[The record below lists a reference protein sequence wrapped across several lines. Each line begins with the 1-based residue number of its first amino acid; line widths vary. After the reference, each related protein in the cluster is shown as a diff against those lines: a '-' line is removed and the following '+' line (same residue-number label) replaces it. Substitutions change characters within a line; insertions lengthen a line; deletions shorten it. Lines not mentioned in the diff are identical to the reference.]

1 MREVSTGEVS
11 TGEVSTGAGTAGFPT
26 GQARLRTDGLT
37 VRHGEVVALSRVTL
51 EVRAGEIVGLI
62 GPNGAGK
69 STFVDA
75 VSGFVEHTGSVWV
88 DGTDV
93 SERAPHARARAGLAR
108 TWQSVELFDGLTVR
122 EQCLVAVPS
131 TSRFPMLADMVRV
144 GRRTVPP
151 QVDHALEVLGLS
163 DVADEPAAT
172 LSAGRQKL
180 VGVAR
185 ALAASPAVLLLDEP
199 AAGLTIEESRALG
212 ETLRTLAADGPGLL
226 LIEHDTDL
234 VFDVCD
240 RVVMLDLG
248 SVVVEGLP
256 QEVRHDVRV
265 VQAYLGTP
273 TERADRPE

>member
-1 MREVSTGEVS
+1 MGDDTV
-11 TGEVSTGAGTAGFPT
+11 AGGP
-26 GQARLRTDGLT
+26 QDQQVRLRTDGLT
-37 VRHGEVVALSRVTL
+37 VRHGGVVALSHVSL
-51 EVRAGEIVGLI
+51 EVRAGEVVGLI

-93 SERAPHARARAGLAR
+93 STLAAHDRARAGLAR

-131 TSRFPMLADMVRV
+131 TSRFPLLADMVRV
-144 GRRTVPP
+144 GRRAVPP
-151 QVDHALEVLGLS
+151 QVDHALGLLGLA
-163 DVADEPAAT
+163 DVADQPAAT
-172 LSAGRQKL
+172 LPAGRQKL

-199 AAGLTIEESRALG
+199 AAGLTTDESRALG
-212 ETLRTLAADGPGLL
+212 ETLRNLAADGPGLL

-248 SVVVEGLP
+248 SVVVEGAP
-256 QEVRHDVRV
+256 DEVRHDVRV

-273 TERADRPE
+273 TERRERPE

>member
-1 MREVSTGEVS
+1 MGEDSTGV
-11 TGEVSTGAGTAGFPT
+11 GVAT
-26 GQARLRTDGLT
+26 GQVRLRTEGLT
-37 VRHGEVVALSRVTL
+37 VRHGGVVALSHVSL
-51 EVRAGEIVGLI
+51 QVRAGEVVGLI

-75 VSGFVEHTGSVWV
+75 VSGFVEHTGSVSV

-93 SERAPHARARAGLAR
+93 SPLAAHGRARAGLAR

-122 EQCLVAVPS
+122 EQCLVAVPT
-131 TSRFPMLADMVRV
+131 TSRFPVLADMVRV

-151 QVDHALEVLGLS
+151 QVDHALELLGLA
-163 DVADEPAAT
+163 DVSDEPAAT
-172 LSAGRQKL
+172 LPAGRQKL

-185 ALAASPAVLLLDEP
+185 ALAASPSVLLLDEP
-199 AAGLTIEESRALG
+199 AAGLTTDESRALG

-248 SVVVEGLP
+248 SVVVEGTP
-256 QEVRHDVRV
+256 EEVRHDVRV

-273 TERADRPE
+273 TERPETSG

>member
-1 MREVSTGEVS
+1 MGETTGGSEQRQV
-11 TGEVSTGAGTAGFPT
+11 
-26 GQARLRTDGLT
+26 RLRTDGLT
-37 VRHGEVVALSRVTL
+37 VRHGGVVALSRVTL

-88 DGTDV
+88 DGAEV
-93 SERAPHARARAGLAR
+93 STLAPHDRARAGLAR

-131 TSRFPMLADMVRV
+131 AARFPMLADMVRV
-144 GRRTVPP
+144 GRRSVPP
-151 QVDHALEVLGLS
+151 QVDRALEVLGLA

-172 LSAGRQKL
+172 LPAGRQKL

-199 AAGLTIEESRALG
+199 AAGLTTDESRALG

-256 QEVRHDVRV
+256 EEVRHDVRV
-265 VQAYLGTP
+265 VQAYLGAP

>member
-1 MREVSTGEVS
+1 MGEDSTGV
-11 TGEVSTGAGTAGFPT
+11 GPAT
-26 GQARLRTDGLT
+26 GQVRLRTDGLT
-37 VRHGEVVALSRVTL
+37 VRHGGVVALSHVSL
-51 EVRAGEIVGLI
+51 EVRAGEVVGLI

-75 VSGFVEHTGSVWV
+75 VGGFVEHTGSVWV
-88 DGTDV
+88 DGTEV
-93 SERAPHARARAGLAR
+93 SGLAPHDRARAGLAR

-131 TSRFPMLADMVRV
+131 TSRFPMLADIVRV
-144 GRRTVPP
+144 GRRAAPP
-151 QVDHALEVLGLS
+151 QVDHALEVLGLA

-172 LSAGRQKL
+172 LPAGRQKL

-185 ALAASPAVLLLDEP
+185 AVAASPSVLLLDEP
-199 AAGLTIEESRALG
+199 AAGLTSDESRALG
-212 ETLRTLAADGPGLL
+212 ETLRTLAAAGPGLL

-248 SVVVEGLP
+248 SVVVAGTPE
-256 QEVRHDVRV
+256 EVRHDARV

-273 TERADRPE
+273 TEQPERPG

>member
-1 MREVSTGEVS
+1 MGEDSTGV
-11 TGEVSTGAGTAGFPT
+11 GPAT
-26 GQARLRTDGLT
+26 GQVRLRTDGLT
-37 VRHGEVVALSRVTL
+37 VRHGGVVALSHVSL
-51 EVRAGEIVGLI
+51 QVHAGEVVGLI

-75 VSGFVEHTGSVWV
+75 VGGFVEHTGSVWV

-93 SERAPHARARAGLAR
+93 SGLAPHDRARAGLAR

-144 GRRTVPP
+144 GRRP
-151 QVDHALEVLGLS
+151 VLGLG
-163 DVADEPAAT
+163 DVADKPAAT

-185 ALAASPAVLLLDEP
+185 ALAASPSVLLLDEP
-199 AAGLTIEESRALG
+199 AAGLTTDESRALG
-212 ETLRTLAADGPGLL
+212 ETLRTLAGAGPGLL

-248 SVVVEGLP
+248 SVVVAGTPE
-256 QEVRHDVRV
+256 EVRHDVRV

-273 TERADRPE
+273 TEQLERPE

>member
-1 MREVSTGEVS
+1 MGENTTTGGPGHPEV
-11 TGEVSTGAGTAGFPT
+11 
-26 GQARLRTDGLT
+26 RLRTDGLT
-37 VRHGEVVALSRVTL
+37 VRHGGVVALSHASL
-51 EVRAGEIVGLI
+51 EVRAGEVVGLI

-75 VSGFVEHTGSVWV
+75 VSGFVAHTGSVVV

-93 SERAPHARARAGLAR
+93 SALAPHDRARAGLAR
-108 TWQSVELFDGLTVR
+108 TWQSVELFDGLSVR
-122 EQCLVAVPS
+122 EQCLVAVPP
-131 TSRFPMLADMVRV
+131 TSRFPLLADMVRL
-144 GRRTVPP
+144 GRRQDPP
-151 QVDHALEVLGLS
+151 QVDHALEVLGLA

-172 LSAGRQKL
+172 LPAGRQKL

-185 ALAASPAVLLLDEP
+185 ALAASPSVLLLDEP
-199 AAGLTIEESRALG
+199 AAGLTTDESRALG
-212 ETLRTLAADGPGLL
+212 ATLRTLADGGPGLL

-248 SVVVEGLP
+248 SVVVEGTP
-256 QEVRHDVRV
+256 DEVRHDVRV

-273 TERADRPE
+273 SERPEPGA